1 MYIGPINLLYKESP
15 GLEKIEHIVTGQ
27 LHEIDDAIDKNIS
40 DQCIQ
45 IAYEYGIDI
54 NKEDL
59 IAALKADRRR
69 YEEAY
74 SRGYSAGRCDALREL
89 DSYKNTGMWEVPN
102 NDEL

>member
-15 GLEKIEHIVTGQ
+15 DLEKIEHIVTGQ
-27 LHEIDDAIDKNIS
+27 MHEIDDAIDKNIS

-59 IAALKADRRR
+59 IAALKADRER
-69 YEEAY
+69 YEQAY
-74 SRGYSAGRCDALREL
+74 KRGYDAGKCDATRRLETFQ
-89 DSYKNTGMWEVPN
+89 NTGMWGLPD
-102 NDEL
+102 DE

>member
-15 GLEKIEHIVTGQ
+15 DLEKIEHIVTGQ
-27 LHEIDDAIDKNIS
+27 MNEIHDTIEKNIS

-59 IAALKADRRR
+59 IAALKADRER
-69 YEEAY
+69 YEQAY
-74 SRGYSAGRCDALREL
+74 KRGYNAGKCDAMRRLETFQ
-89 DSYKNTGMWEVPN
+89 NTGMWGLPDD
-102 NDEL
+102 DE

>member
-15 GLEKIEHIVTGQ
+15 DLEKIEHIVTVQ
-27 LHEIDDAIDKNIS
+27 MNEIHDTIEKNIS

-59 IAALKADRRR
+59 IAALKADRER
-69 YEEAY
+69 YEQAY
-74 SRGYSAGRCDALREL
+74 KRGYNAGKCDAMRRLETFQ
-89 DSYKNTGMWEVPN
+89 NTGMWGLPDD
-102 NDEL
+102 DE